1 MAEPTADEFQ
11 DNTVAMHHAEAQ
23 AQTLPPGMPSAEDPA
38 SAEDSAAAAATA
50 AGSGSGS
57 APAIVPQG
65 KKKRRRPALSCEQCR
80 RRKIRCDR
88 LQPCSHC
95 IKSSIP
101 DCHYVPTHI
110 PASWAKKAQLQ
121 QAEQTAAAA
130 AAAPPPTGPPALP
143 RAILPAPRPRPPSEQ
158 DRGAFCMVK
167 AMRRPSSGPSSVAS
181 SQDLLSV
188 SAHDWAASMHFLE
201 DKLETVSISNSG
213 SPSSHGTHKTEDASG
228 STRANAAKT
237 TYYGPTHWLRS
248 TALVCTP
255 PRPLLSYVAN
265 WYRDSL
271 WQRRSSSL
279 GLRTTTAS
287 SGR

>member
-1 MAEPTADEFQ
+1 MAEPTADELQ
-11 DNTVAMHHAEAQ
+11 DSTAMHHAETP
-23 AQTLPPGMPSAEDPA
+23 AQTLPPGMTSAEDPA
-38 SAEDSAAAAATA
+38 SADDDVAAAAASA
-50 AGSGSGS
+50 SG
-57 APAIVPQG
+57 PAVAPQG

-95 IKSSIP
+95 VKSNIP

-121 QAEQTAAAA
+121 QAEQVA
-130 AAAPPPTGPPALP
+130 AAAPPAPPALP
-143 RAILPAPRPRPPSEQ
+143 RTILPAPRPRPPSEQ
-158 DRGAFCMVK
+158 DKGAFCMVK
-167 AMRRPSSGPSSVAS
+167 AMRRPTSGPSSVAS

-248 TALVCTP
+248 TALVCTLP
-255 PRPLLSYVAN
+255 
-265 WYRDSL
+265 
-271 WQRRSSSL
+271 
-279 GLRTTTAS
+279 
-287 SGR
+287 